1 MQTIPA
7 IPYNPRVLKA
17 FRKILALLLL
27 ALLPLQG
34 TAAALSHAVCVE
46 GSGMTH
52 AMDTGHSHDG
62 PAAGD
67 HRHGQDEGDSST
79 AQSNH
84 LSCHLTASAIPS
96 FTVATAADIGWV
108 YQPAAP
114 SALPLFFPEQ
124 PQRVP
129 LA

>member
-1 MQTIPA
+1 MIPA
-7 IPYNPRVLKA
+7 ILYNPRVLKT

-34 TAAALSHAVCVE
+34 TAAALSHMVCSE
-46 GSGMTH
+46 NSGIVTH
-52 AMDTGHSHDG
+52 TMDTEHSHNG
-62 PAAGD
+62 PAAND
-67 HRHGQDEGDSST
+67 HRHGQDEGDSGT
-79 AQSNH
+79 TQSNH

-96 FTVATAADIGWV
+96 VTVAGATDIDWV
-108 YQPAAP
+108 YQPAAV
-114 SALPLFFPEQ
+114 SALLLFFPEQ